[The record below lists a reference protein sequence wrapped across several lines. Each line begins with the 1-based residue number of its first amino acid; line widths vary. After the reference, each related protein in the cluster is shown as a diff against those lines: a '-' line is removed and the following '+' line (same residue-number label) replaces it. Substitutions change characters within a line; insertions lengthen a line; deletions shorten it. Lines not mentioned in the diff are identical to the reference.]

1 MTLAGL
7 TAESSS
13 AFFCFSD
20 WFLFFTFSVSFFSY
34 FLMFRPQNQT
44 AHSLNST
51 LLERMLSYLRK
62 RLKKVS
68 SSCSLCPLFS
78 LPSVCDPRLCSLSY
92 SFSILPHC
100 FSHWK
105 SVMCFC
111 LLPPAPCL
119 SHTCTRVYH
128 SWAPLLFNFYFSR
141 HNSWMPPQNTL
152 YAQKYVDTLL
162 SGLAEP
168 IKGIVC

>member
-1 MTLAGL
+1 MTLTGL

-20 WFLFFTFSVSFFSY
+20 WFLFC
-34 FLMFRPQNQT
+34 LLLLPHCLIFRPQNRT

-62 RLKKVS
+62 RHKKVS
-68 SSCSLCPLFS
+68 SYCILCPHFS
-78 LPSVCDPRLCSLSY
+78 LPSMCHFPFCSLIY
-92 SFSILPHC
+92 SFSPLPH

-111 LLPPAPCL
+111 LLPLLHVSPALRLPYCVHAEEFIIL
-119 SHTCTRVYH
+119 E
-128 SWAPLLFNFYFSR
+128 
-141 HNSWMPPQNTL
+141 
-152 YAQKYVDTLL
+152 LL
-162 SGLAEP
+162 SCSILISVYIITECPNKMHCIPKRIWTQVWLGQL
-168 IKGIVC
+168 KV